1 MDEIEVR
8 WAKKE
13 EWSTAMTM
21 VWKTFLSFEAS
32 EYGKTGTRE
41 FFEFITDD
49 RLHESFDKGLYQMA
63 VAVKDGRIVG
73 VGSLRNVS
81 RLSLLFADTDFIR
94 MGIGSKV
101 LEFLCAYLKDEAGE
115 KMITVKAAPSAV
127 GFYKKAGFSMTGALE
142 HYSGIS
148 VYPMEKSI

>member
-21 VWKTFLSFEAS
+21 VWKTFLTFEAP

-49 RLHESFDKGLYQMA
+49 GLHERFEKGLYQVA
-63 VAVKDGRIVG
+63 VAVKDGRIIG
-73 VGSLRNVS
+73 VGSLRNVR
-81 RLSLLFADTDFIR
+81 RLSLLFADTDYIR

-101 LEFLCAYLKDEAGE
+101 LEFLCDYLRDEAGE
-115 KMITVKAAPSAV
+115 TVITVKAAPSAV
-127 GFYKKAGFSMTGALE
+127 GFYKKVGFFMTGALE
-142 HYSGIS
+142 HYGGIS
-148 VYPMEKSI
+148 VYPMEKPI